1 MAERILQVLYVSL
14 ANADLCVSIDPVRVE
29 GFAEGLL
36 CLVASRRHEISSRHE
51 CLPFLPLSQ
60 KAMRW

>member
-14 ANADLCVSIDPVRVE
+14 ANEDLCVSIGPVRIE

-36 CLVASRRHEISSRHE
+36 C
-51 CLPFLPLSQ
+51 
-60 KAMRW
+60 